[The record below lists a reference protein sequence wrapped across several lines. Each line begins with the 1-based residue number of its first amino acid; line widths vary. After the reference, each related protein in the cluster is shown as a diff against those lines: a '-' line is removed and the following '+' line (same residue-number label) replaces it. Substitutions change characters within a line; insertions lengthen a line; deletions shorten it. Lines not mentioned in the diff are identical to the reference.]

1 MNKKDF
7 TMSRI
12 DKEHGHED
20 YWFKVTGETQKEL
33 ENEYMEMSMLEIPAV
48 VYSKDED
55 VVGIE
60 RLFPFNPNVVLS
72 EDEKLKALL
81 KELVENYD
89 QGNMRCLQEK

>member
-7 TMSRI
+7 TMSRV

-33 ENEYMEMSMLEIPAV
+33 ENEYMEMSMVGVPEV
-48 VYSKDED
+48 VYSRDEN
-55 VVGIE
+55 VAGVK
-60 RLFPFNPNVVLS
+60 RLFPFNFNVVLS

-89 QGNMRCLQEK
+89 QGNM